1 MSNEHRCDVT
11 DVELESHRHQ
21 RGIANLDAA
30 PDVFIKRFLLIRNQ
44 FSLKRAT
51 LIPDYVVESQR
62 MILQKIDADYFA
74 FTVEMPCRL
83 CYTWR
88 A

>member
-30 PDVFIKRFLLIRNQ
+30 PDVFMKRFLLIRNR
-44 FSLKRAT
+44 FHYSAPPLYRIM
-51 LIPDYVVESQR
+51 L
-62 MILQKIDADYFA
+62 
-74 FTVEMPCRL
+74 
-83 CYTWR
+83 
-88 A
+88 

>member
-21 RGIANLDAA
+21 MGTANLDAA
-30 PDVFIKRFLLIRNQ
+30 PDVFIKRFHLIRNR
-44 FSLKRAT
+44 FCCAT

>member
-1 MSNEHRCDVT
+1 MSNEHRYDVT
-11 DVELESHRHQ
+11 DVELEFHRHQ

-30 PDVFIKRFLLIRNQ
+30 PDVFIKRFLLIRNR
-44 FSLKRAT
+44 FYT

-62 MILQKIDADYFA
+62 MILQKVDADYFA